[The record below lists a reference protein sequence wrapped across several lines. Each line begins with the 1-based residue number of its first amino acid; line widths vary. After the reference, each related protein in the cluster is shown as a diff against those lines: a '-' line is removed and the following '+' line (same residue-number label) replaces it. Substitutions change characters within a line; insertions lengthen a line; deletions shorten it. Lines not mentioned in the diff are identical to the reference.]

1 MLHTF
6 ETRLNLPPELAALLA
21 VNSERWS
28 WGARKAWSLL
38 YRQNLTRTTAYATLT
53 REGFTSHQVDSMLT
67 QAEMRHAGLVELK
80 KYERGQLELAIQ
92 RRERALADKGKKIQ
106 ALSKRQAKL
115 RAQRN
120 KVAPKPGK
128 ARSNRYLTTLARLR
142 EVDTELEFCRNWVA
156 QKERVLTAKRG
167 KLSSLLKAMDEG
179 RYSLCFGSKKL
190 LQQRPGEHNTETT
203 PFASVEDWHEA
214 WDTARNGQ
222 VWSIGRT
229 AKPSGNSELQW
240 LPDTNQL
247 RVRLTDKLAHERM
260 DALGIPRSG
269 GPQKVMPLRMKCRFI
284 VIDGVDF
291 ASHRGA
297 ARAALIDA
305 FGKRPV
311 TMRLLQRLSPAG
323 ERIWYLQAS
332 VDVPTGFNLETART
346 REAGVLGL
354 DLNARGVAWAV
365 VKPDGNRLREGH
377 PRSGFLGWD
386 LKGLSDAVRKQV
398 IGTTVAEL
406 ARLGKRLGLAVAIEN
421 LDFATKK
428 AGLRAGGIN
437 KRYNEMLSTFASSQF
452 AELMTRACEK
462 AHVRLY
468 LVNPSYS
475 SVGGFTKYGRP
486 NRIGADE
493 SAALWLGRQAL
504 YGIPWKTVGAQCFVK
519 RHNER
524 LVFSHLPA
532 TPKQSKTAL
541 AGAQWKDVA
550 RALGKNRQRWGENL
564 RNWFL
569 CQVETPSPQTVCEP
583 GVASL
588 ATG

>member
-6 ETRLNLPPELAALLA
+6 ETRLDLTPELAALLA

-38 YRQNLTRTTAYATLT
+38 YRQNLTRTTAYATLA
-53 REGFTSHQVDSMLT
+53 REGFTSHQVGSMLT

-128 ARSNRYLTTLARLR
+128 SRSNRYLMTLARLR
-142 EVDTELEFCRNWVA
+142 
-156 QKERVLTAKRG
+156 
-167 KLSSLLKAMDEG
+167 
-179 RYSLCFGSKKL
+179 
-190 LQQRPGEHNTETT
+190 
-203 PFASVEDWHEA
+203 
-214 WDTARNGQ
+214 GQ
-222 VWSIGRT
+222 VWSIGHT

-269 GPQKVMPLRMKCRFI
+269 GPQKVMPLRMRCRFI

-323 ERIWYLQAS
+323 ERI
-332 VDVPTGFNLETART
+332 
-346 REAGVLGL
+346 
-354 DLNARGVAWAV
+354 
-365 VKPDGNRLREGH
+365 
-377 PRSGFLGWD
+377 
-386 LKGLSDAVRKQV
+386 
-398 IGTTVAEL
+398 
-406 ARLGKRLGLAVAIEN
+406 
-421 LDFATKK
+421 
-428 AGLRAGGIN
+428 
-437 KRYNEMLSTFASSQF
+437 
-452 AELMTRACEK
+452 
-462 AHVRLY
+462 
-468 LVNPSYS
+468 
-475 SVGGFTKYGRP
+475 
-486 NRIGADE
+486 
-493 SAALWLGRQAL
+493 
-504 YGIPWKTVGAQCFVK
+504 
-519 RHNER
+519 
-524 LVFSHLPA
+524 
-532 TPKQSKTAL
+532 
-541 AGAQWKDVA
+541 
-550 RALGKNRQRWGENL
+550 
-564 RNWFL
+564 
-569 CQVETPSPQTVCEP
+569 
-583 GVASL
+583 
-588 ATG
+588 